1 MRFFEH
7 QKKARRLSGVLLLFY
22 MLSVVAVSVLAAVL
36 TAWISSIGISISAD
50 NSRSRYETVFI
61 LSFLLAAAVIVGC
74 SWFRMRRL
82 AKGGR
87 VVAEAL
93 GGQRLRRHETDLAGR
108 RLLNVVEEMAVASA
122 MPVPAVYILPEKSI
136 NAFAAGMAPADAV
149 IGITYGAVRML
160 NRNELQALVAHEFS
174 HIVNGDMRSNM
185 QLSGWLFGLQAIS
198 VAGRLLTFGDTQES
212 FWDSAN
218 LVLNNKQDDIRLL
231 PTAIL
236 GIPLQILGWFGSWLA
251 GLIQAAISRQREF
264 LADASAVQ
272 FTRQT
277 EGLASALYKA
287 ATAEDTRFHAVHAAE
302 YAHFMFCSIDGRRR
316 FGADWLATHPDVVER
331 IRRISEYRAR
341 RWENAIRRAEE
352 NAAVVVFDAESGIS
366 GFAPA
371 AYSEQAGSCGRH
383 HLLQAVRAADADY
396 DVRQHRWADF
406 PGAERWQSAEG
417 DAERLLVALA
427 VLWLPDGIADET
439 LSVWA
444 QHYPVRAAW
453 YRRLRQNNLP
463 DSARLAIFEQL
474 LPSLAWLDMDEKQA
488 LRRELTHVLQGRVLL
503 PSESWQW
510 LMVCAYTGNSESL
523 RPIETADI
531 RAEDIVAK
539 VAAWAAEDGSLSA
552 PLLDELPD
560 ILQTAAAWQPKQK
573 RKLYEA
579 CRYAL
584 MEQSDEEWRRG
595 AEAALGSYLLD
606 MGLRFK

>member
-1 MRFFEH
+1 MRFLEH

-36 TAWISSIGISISAD
+36 TAWVSSIGISISAD

-61 LSFLLAAAVIVGC
+61 LSFLLTGVVVAGC

-82 AKGGR
+82 AKGGK

-93 GGQRLRRHETDLAGR
+93 GGQRLRRHEADLGGQ

-136 NAFAAGMAPADAV
+136 NAFAAGMTPADAV

-160 NRNELQALVAHEFS
+160 NRNELQALIAHEFS

-212 FWDSAN
+212 FWGSAN

-231 PTAIL
+231 PTAVL

-316 FGADWLATHPDVVER
+316 FWADWLATHPDVVER

-352 NAAVVVFDAESGIS
+352 NAAVVVFDVESGIS
-366 GFAPA
+366 GFAPV
-371 AYSEQAGSCGRH
+371 AYSEQAGSRERH
-383 HLLQAVRAADADY
+383 YLLQAVRAADADY
-396 DVRQHRWADF
+396 DVRQQRWADF
-406 PGAERWQSAEG
+406 PGAERWQSAAG
-417 DAERLLVALA
+417 DAERLLVAFA

-439 LSVWA
+439 LSLWER
-444 QHYPVRAAW
+444 HYPVRAAW
-453 YRRLRQNNLP
+453 YRRLRQNQLHGQV
-463 DSARLAIFEQL
+463 RLAIFEQL
-474 LPSLAWLDMDEKQA
+474 LPSLAWLSVQEKQV
-488 LRRELTHVLQGRVLL
+488 LQQELMRVLQGRVLS

-510 LMVCAYTGNSESL
+510 LMVCAYTANSESL
-523 RPIETADI
+523 LSIETAGI
-531 RAEDIVAK
+531 RAENILEK
-539 VAAWAAEDGSLSA
+539 VEAWAAGGGSLAA
-552 PLLDELPD
+552 PLLDKLPD
-560 ILQTAAAWQPKQK
+560 VLQTAAAWQPGQ
-573 RKLYEA
+573 RHKLYEA

-584 MEQSDEEWRRG
+584 AGQSDEEWRRG
-595 AEAALGSYLLD
+595 AEAALGLYLLD
-606 MGLRFK
+606 KGA